1 MAKLAENLTGAPIAI
16 RQVLASVPD
25 DQKVEVLGQYYDNVR
40 RGSDI
45 LEKNPNSTRLKKE
58 IDANAIYFEQDDGI
72 IQVLDPP
79 GFIQSVFP
87 PRVDFGDI
95 VEGGRTIAETAGGL
109 VGGAIP
115 LAAGQMGPQALT
127 PEEVYTVPAGA
138 ALGAEF
144 GGQMYDRTMDMIS
157 GGSIPRGTPL
167 QEIGQAATNIGL
179 EMAGGRAAD
188 AMVRGVK
195 TGIQKGTQR
204 LSGISPGQRADD
216 FAKLGV
222 QPTAATL
229 TGRPS
234 VGQAE
239 EALASFFTASDIIRT
254 NRNRVIEELGDAAN
268 KISRKF
274 GDPQGSPEVIGSAI
288 RTGAIAA
295 KDRIKTKQSQLYD
308 AAYDAAG
315 QISIPMGSLRAL
327 QAELKTELAAAPN
340 ALKDQYAP
348 AIRQLDVILKDA
360 DAAGGQLDLRTAR
373 SIRTNIGKAVGS
385 TLPGQTVR
393 VFKAGDEKLPSIYSA
408 LSKDIDEA
416 VQAASPQAARLLRR
430 ANDYTRQTAN
440 DQLKTIDKITRQ
452 NLDSQVF
459 SFAMQEGKRGG
470 QRIRDVFKVLTK
482 QERDAV
488 SASVMG
494 RMGIRGSATEGGGEW
509 SANVFLTNWRNM
521 DKRSKNILF
530 GAPRF
535 VEVRKELDSLA
546 RLAEVAAE
554 NIGEIN
560 RSRSGVTGAGFVQIA
575 STGAALLTA
584 GGLLLDGDLTGA
596 GSATAV
602 GAAALLSPRYAAKL
616 MTSPKFIRWLKTTA
630 QATNRGVNPLSVQLG
645 RLAALPGKDPEL
657 GEAVNAFVA
666 NLQANIAEQ

>member
-1 MAKLAENLTGAPIAI
+1 MANANINADGAPIAI
-16 RQVLASVPD
+16 RMQLASAKPEQRKSILSRYFNQAFTAEEMLEANPGLD
-25 DQKVEVLGQYYDNVR
+25 IKKLGGMEQLFYVDNGEMKLV
-40 RGSDI
+40 
-45 LEKNPNSTRLKKE
+45 
-58 IDANAIYFEQDDGI
+58 
-72 IQVLDPP
+72 DPP
-79 GFIQSVFP
+79 GFIQSMFP
-87 PRVDFGDI
+87 PKIDVGDI
-95 VEGGRTIAETAGGL
+95 AEAGRDVASTVGGGL
-109 VGGAIP
+109 SGTAA
-115 LAAGQMGPQALT
+115 LLAGQAGPQALL
-127 PEEVYTVPAGA
+127 PEEIYTVPAAA
-138 ALGAEF
+138 ALGAETAGNLYDMSVAAMTP
-144 GGQMYDRTMDMIS
+144 GGID
-157 GGSIPRGTPL
+157 RGTPTEQMTRTAGNL
-167 QEIGQAATNIGL
+167 AL
-179 EMAGGRAAD
+179 ETAGGRLAD
-188 AMVRGVK
+188 MATRGVK
-195 TGIQKGTQR
+195 TGIQRGVQK
-204 LSGISPGQRADD
+204 LSGISPGQRAED
-216 FAKLGV
+216 FTRLGV
-222 QPTAATL
+222 QPTAAML

-234 VGQAE
+234 VGQVE

-416 VQAASPQAARLLRR
+416 VQATSPQAARLLRR

-440 DQLKTIDKITRQ
+440 DQLKTIDKIARQ

-470 QRIRDVFKVLTK
+470 QRIRDVFKVLSK
-482 QERDAV
+482 PERDAV

-535 VEVRKELDSLA
+535 AEVRKELDSLA

-575 STGAALLTA
+575 STGAAILTA
-584 GGLLLDGDLTGA
+584 GGLLADGDITGA
-596 GSATAV
+596 GGATAAA
-602 GAAALLSPRYAAKL
+602 GAALLSPRYAAKL

-645 RLAALPGKDPEL
+645 RLAVLPGKDGEL
-657 GEAVNAFVA
+657 AEAVNAFVS
-666 NLQANIAEQ
+666 NLQANIAGQ

>member
-1 MAKLAENLTGAPIAI
+1 MAKAQISQEGAPIAV
-16 RQVLASVPD
+16 RMQLSSAPA
-25 DQKVEVLGQYYDNVR
+25 GQR
-40 RGSDI
+40 
-45 LEKNPNSTRLKKE
+45 KE
-58 IDANAIYFEQDDGI
+58 ILSKYFGQAFTAQEMLDANPDLDIKGLGGMDQLFYLENGQMKL
-72 IQVLDPP
+72 VDPP
-79 GFIQSVFP
+79 GFIQSVIP
-87 PRVDFGDI
+87 PKIDFGDI
-95 VEGGRTIAETAGGL
+95 AEAGRDVASTIGGGLAGSAALVAGQAGPQALLPEEIYTVPAAAAVGAETAGNL
-109 VGGAIP
+109 YDMSVAAMTPGGI
-115 LAAGQMGPQALT
+115 
-127 PEEVYTVPAGA
+127 
-138 ALGAEF
+138 
-144 GGQMYDRTMDMIS
+144 D
-157 GGSIPRGTPL
+157 RGTPTE
-167 QEIGQAATNIGL
+167 QINRTTTNLGL
-179 EMAGGRAAD
+179 EFAGGRLGDMAT
-188 AMVRGVK
+188 RGVK
-195 TGIQKGTQR
+195 TAIQKGTQKF
-204 LSGISPGQRADD
+204 SGISPGQRADD
-216 FAKLGV
+216 FAKVGV

-254 NRNRVIEELGDAAN
+254 NRNRVIEELGDASN

-295 KDRIKTKQSQLYD
+295 KDRIKAKQSQLYET
-308 AAYDAAG
+308 AYDAAG

-360 DAAGGQLDLRTAR
+360 DAAGGQLDLKTAR